1 MDSWKR
7 IGCIRSLLTN
17 LENGRRPLSGHEER
31 RYFSV
36 IDGIIAGEGQGPFCS
51 TSKNANTLIAVEDLL
66 AVDAVAVRYM
76 GFDPEKIRHL
86 KYFLDKQYDDVTLEN
101 ILVYED
107 GRQLGDYFEKN
118 TDRCDPPALL

>member
-1 MDSWKR
+1 
-7 IGCIRSLLTN
+7 
-17 LENGRRPLSGHEER
+17 
-31 RYFSV
+31 
-36 IDGIIAGEGQGPFCS
+36 
-51 TSKNANTLIAVEDLL
+51 
-66 AVDAVAVRYM
+66 M